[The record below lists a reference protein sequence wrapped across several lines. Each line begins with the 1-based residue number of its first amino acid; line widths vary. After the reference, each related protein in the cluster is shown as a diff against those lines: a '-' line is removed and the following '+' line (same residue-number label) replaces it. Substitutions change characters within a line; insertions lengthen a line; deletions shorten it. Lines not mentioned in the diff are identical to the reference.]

1 MKSTFATIALALVLP
16 TALLGVAVTA
26 SSSRLSAQL
35 LIIGQMPTGWRV
47 ISASGGGGLGCMSS
61 TLEPKGIK

>member
-1 MKSTFATIALALVLP
+1 VLP
-16 TALLGVAVTA
+16 TALLGVAVTV

-47 ISASGGGGLGCMSS
+47 ISESGGGGLGCMSN